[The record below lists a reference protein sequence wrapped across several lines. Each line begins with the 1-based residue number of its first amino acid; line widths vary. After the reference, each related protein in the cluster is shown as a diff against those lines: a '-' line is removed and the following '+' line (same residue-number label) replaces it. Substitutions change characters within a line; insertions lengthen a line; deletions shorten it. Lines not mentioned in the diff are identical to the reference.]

1 MMNRSE
7 TLDKAKA
14 CVCGQ
19 RENEYGSPEDNFA
32 AIAGF
37 WSVYKGVEFT
47 ANDTAISIWLDMLPV
62 VLKSTLKTEKENNK
76 P

>member
-1 MMNRSE
+1 MNRSE

-32 AIAGF
+32 PLLLAFGA
-37 WSVYKGVEFT
+37 
-47 ANDTAISIWLDMLPV
+47 SIKALNSLQMMLP
-62 VLKSTLKTEKENNK
+62 
-76 P
+76 

>member
-1 MMNRSE
+1 MTRSE

-19 RENEYGSPEDNFA
+19 RENEYGSPEDNFT

-37 WSVYKGVEFT
+37 WSVYKGIEFT
-47 ANDTAISIWLDMLPV
+47 AMMCP
-62 VLKSTLKTEKENNK
+62 
-76 P
+76 